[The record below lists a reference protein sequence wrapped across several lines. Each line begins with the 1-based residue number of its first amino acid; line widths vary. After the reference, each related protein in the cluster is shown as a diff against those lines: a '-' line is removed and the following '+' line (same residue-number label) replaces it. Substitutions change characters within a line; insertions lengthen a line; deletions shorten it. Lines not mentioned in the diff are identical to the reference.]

1 MSLALVNNTNETFD
15 TRALYIETILRNVP
29 EIGGLKFAEIP
40 VDLLSVPATYQ
51 RPQHGHEKEIAKQ
64 WNKKKAGAL
73 VVSYRD
79 GQLYVIDGQ
88 HRLIA
93 ARMVGEQ
100 SMPCQIYEGLS
111 EADEALIF
119 GKQDENKIKL
129 RTIEKIYALF
139 VGGDAKAIKLKQ
151 ICDDYGVVL
160 FPQDSK
166 ETKPML
172 TGLRVT
178 LTALNAYGEDCVK
191 WIFDTIKKSGWHLVP
206 GAYCEA
212 DINSLRNL
220 YVAYRNE
227 IDRVQDVVVNIYRR
241 TNYDHIQSLA
251 TVQYPAR
258 TKIASLTALLEAAVE
273 ENVA

>member
-1 MSLALVNNTNETFD
+1 MSLALLNNTAEKETFD
-15 TRALYIETILRNVP
+15 ARTLYIDTILRNVP
-29 EIGGLKFAEIP
+29 EVGGLKFAEIP

-51 RPQHGHEKEIAKQ
+51 RPQHGHEKEIARQ

-100 SMPCQIYEGLS
+100 TMPCQIYEGLT
-111 EADEALIF
+111 EAEEAMIF

-151 ICDDYGVVL
+151 LCDEYGVVL

-166 ETKPML
+166 ETKPTL

-178 LTALNAYGEDCVK
+178 LKALNA
-191 WIFDTIKKSGWHLVP
+191 
-206 GAYCEA
+206 
-212 DINSLRNL
+212 
-220 YVAYRNE
+220 
-227 IDRVQDVVVNIYRR
+227 
-241 TNYDHIQSLA
+241 
-251 TVQYPAR
+251 
-258 TKIASLTALLEAAVE
+258 
-273 ENVA
+273 